1 MARQSGWPVGSCR
14 IQSRYSFVIKAFN
27 DVNLPRGN
35 VNLRR
40 MKYSVLQAPDDGT
53 EMQRKPQLLHRG
65 FKSLMLEV

>member
-1 MARQSGWPVGSCR
+1 MRKEALVTHRNSLLHRTLRTTPTH
-14 IQSRYSFVIKAFN
+14 

-53 EMQRKPQLLHRG
+53 EMQRKPRLLHRG